1 MAQTYTLAQVAEHKA
16 QGDSWI
22 VIHNKGNTFDRI
34 QSGGFWLTIFIL
46 VYDVSSYI
54 AEDNHPGGVEVLSE
68 SAGTNATESF
78 EDIGH
83 SEDAREQLEPMHIG
97 EIAQEVSQLSALCGC
112 NL

>member
-1 MAQTYTLAQVAEHKA
+1 MTQTYTLAQVAEHKA

-22 VIHNKGNTFDRI
+22 VIHNKGNTFDRF
-34 QSGGFWLTIFIL
+34 QSGDFWLTTFIL
-46 VYDVSSYI
+46 VYDVTSYI

-78 EDIGH
+78 EDIEH
-83 SEDAREQLEPMHIG
+83 YEDAREQLVPMYIG
-97 EIAQEVSQLSALCGC
+97 EIAEEVSQLRALSGC